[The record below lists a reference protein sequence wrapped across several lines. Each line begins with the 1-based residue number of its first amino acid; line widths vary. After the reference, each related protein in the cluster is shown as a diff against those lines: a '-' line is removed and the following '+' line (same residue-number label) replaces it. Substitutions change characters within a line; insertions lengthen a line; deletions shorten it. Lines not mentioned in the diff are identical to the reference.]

1 MTERQGIETVAVVYI
16 SVILYTLIL
25 GLEIYNSYQYL
36 YQRKKYGVFPIALFY
51 ALSIPLTTLRIYEN
65 IFIVEIFSF
74 FKVWFIIMP
83 ITLKIGVALTQ
94 V

>member
-1 MTERQGIETVAVVYI
+1 MTVIVVYI
-16 SVILYTLIL
+16 SVILYTCIL

-36 YQRKKYGVFPIALFY
+36 YRRKKYDVFPIALFY
-51 ALSIPLTTLRIYEN
+51 ALSMPLTCLRIYEN
-65 IFIVEIFSF
+65 IFIVEIFSY

-83 ITLKIGVALTQ
+83 IALKVGVALTQ